1 MGPLILV
8 CSKLERADMARKL
21 KATMMVLQHRNTKT
35 IHLFDSDG
43 NTYCGHGG
51 GRRDVENNYDRKR
64 LQTAQKD
71 PKAKV
76 CGICKKNLKD

>member
-1 MGPLILV
+1 MKNP
-8 CSKLERADMARKL
+8 
-21 KATMMVLQHRNTKT
+21 MVLQHRFRKT

-76 CGICKKNLKD
+76 CGICKKNL